1 MSWSIPK
8 KTRRKYLDSKGEK
21 LPSVTEILGGLGWN
35 REVLMGWANKIGR
48 QGQTIAEVRNPKADA
63 GTLAHHLIECE
74 LTNVPWKETQEFCEA
89 PEDLQV
95 KAMQALEAWSEWWK
109 GREADGWEVVDAE
122 IAMQDDDAGFA
133 GTCDL
138 MLRDPSGELIVADIK
153 TGSPHAEAII
163 QMAAYGILYSETPKY
178 ALLIHVPTDGR
189 PVTCHFA
196 SDDTLRQAE
205 EIWENL
211 LSISKYK
218 KAWAA
223 IGKKMYADTPK
234 LEEPK
239 KASPF

>member
-8 KTRRKYLDSKGEK
+8 KTRRKYLDANGNK

-48 QGQTIAEVRNPKADA
+48 QGQTINEVRNPKADA

-74 LTNVPWKETQEFCEA
+74 LTNIDWKQTQEFCEA
-89 PEDLQV
+89 NQDLQV
-95 KAMQALEAWSEWWK
+95 KAMQALEAWNEWWSA
-109 GREADGWEVVDAE
+109 READGWEVVDAE

-138 MLRDPSGELIVADIK
+138 MLRDPAGELIVADIK

-163 QMAAYGILYSETPKY
+163 QMAAYGILYDERPKY

-211 LSISKYK
+211 LNISKYK
-218 KAWAA
+218 KAWAV
-223 IGKKMYADTPK
+223 IGKKMHENTPK
-234 LEEPK
+234 LEEK
-239 KASPF
+239 KESPF

>member
-1 MSWSIPK
+1 MKWTIPK
-8 KTRRKYLDSKGEK
+8 KTRRKYLDANGNK

-95 KAMQALEAWSEWWK
+95 KAMQALEAWNEWWK

-163 QMAAYGILYSETPKY
+163 QMAAYGILYDESPKY

-211 LSISKYK
+211 LNISKHK
-218 KAWAA
+218 KDWAA
-223 IGKKMYADTPK
+223 IGKKMYENTPK
-234 LEEPK
+234 LEEK
-239 KASPF
+239 KESPF